1 MTHAD
6 CMSRDFWHP
15 IQIFTVLNNITH
27 VTIFQ
32 ELQNN
37 YEIMHDFH
45 FHTAAEAVFGMTEE

>member
-1 MTHAD
+1 
-6 CMSRDFWHP
+6 MSQDFWHP
-15 IQIFTVLNNITH
+15 IQIFTVLNNISH